1 MVFKSEVHPFFSQFI
16 SDLNNVNENFE
27 KEKER
32 LIKEK
37 PIFYKLKMFRAFNLI
52 TEREESEMTPDLYLD
67 LTIVLQEVLLLW
79 HAPFLTK

>member
-1 MVFKSEVHPFFSQFI
+1 M
-16 SDLNNVNENFE
+16 
-27 KEKER
+27 
-32 LIKEK
+32 
-37 PIFYKLKMFRAFNLI
+37 MRAFNLI